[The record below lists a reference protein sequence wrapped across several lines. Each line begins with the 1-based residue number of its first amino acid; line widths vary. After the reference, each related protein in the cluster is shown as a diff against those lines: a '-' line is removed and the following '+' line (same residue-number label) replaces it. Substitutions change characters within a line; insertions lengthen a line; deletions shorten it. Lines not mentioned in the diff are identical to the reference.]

1 MIDNRPHQPVL
12 LQEVIEWMAP
22 VAGGVYVDATFGR
35 GGYTEALLATNNT
48 VVWAFDRDLAAIEA
62 GQALQKKYP
71 NRLHLLHERFA
82 NMKEA
87 LQGKGVE
94 SVDGAVMDIG
104 VSSPQIDE
112 AERGFSF
119 RQDGP
124 LDMRMGKCAQSAAD
138 IVNTSSEEELSNIIF
153 NYGEERMARRV
164 ARAIVK
170 ARLTAPFTRTAE
182 LAALV
187 RSVVPGSRDGIDP
200 ATRTFQGLRIA
211 VNDELNEL
219 EKGLDAAE
227 SLLKKGGR
235 LVVVSFHSLED
246 RIVKN
251 FMRARAGK
259 MANLSRHMPAANTN
273 QEASLKILTPKPIQA
288 SDAELAVNP
297 RASSAKLRA
306 AVRIFSENQLESL
319 GVNPRHNRK

>member
-1 MIDNRPHQPVL
+1 MNDTRPHQPVL

-22 VAGGVYVDATFGR
+22 VANGVYVDATFGR

-48 VVWAFDRDLAAIEA
+48 VVWAFDRDMAAIEA
-62 GQALQKKYP
+62 GHALQKKYP

-87 LQGKGVE
+87 LQEKGVE
-94 SVDGAVMDIG
+94 SVDGTVMDIG
-104 VSSPQIDE
+104 VSSPQIDA

-170 ARLTAPFTRTAE
+170 ARTQAPLTRTAE

-219 EKGLDAAE
+219 EQGLDAAE

-288 SDAELAVNP
+288 GAAELAVNP

-306 AVRIFSENQLESL
+306 AMRIFSETQMESL